1 MAQPRPFDP
10 TCQRRAPTRS
20 FPPYRHLPGETP
32 HPRTHLRGHAYGA
45 EAGYDG
51 LPLRPDNWHCN
62 EAYLFGVDLY
72 NYAYWWEAHEQW
84 EGLWRLAGSQSV
96 CGLYLRG
103 LIQISAVLIKWHQG
117 NQRGTA
123 GLSGRGRDRLEQV
136 LTGGKR
142 EVYMGL
148 DLRDFLRR
156 VDGFLAHF
164 PGPGAMDAVYEDPGL
179 APLIHLET
187 ACTQPRTCCTTAS

>member
-1 MAQPRPFDP
+1 M
-10 TCQRRAPTRS
+10 
-20 FPPYRHLPGETP
+20 PGETP
-32 HPRTHLRGHAYGA
+32 HPRTHPRGHAYGT

-51 LPLRPDNWHCN
+51 LPLLPDNWHCN
-62 EAYLFGVDLY
+62 QAYLFGVDLY

-103 LIQISAVLIKWHQG
+103 LIQISAALIKWHQG
-117 NQRGTA
+117 NQRGTV
-123 GLSGRGRDRLEQV
+123 GLFGRGRDRLEQV

-148 DLRDFLRR
+148 GGIFCGVWMAFWRTFR
-156 VDGFLAHF
+156 V
-164 PGPGAMDAVYEDPGL
+164 
-179 APLIHLET
+179 
-187 ACTQPRTCCTTAS
+187 PRQWTRCLKILVWPR